1 MKSEEINKRIATACK
16 VIPRY
21 FCHHCW
27 HVVVGKYVTFDE
39 RHDERTGGCGRR
51 LEILSPPNYH
61 GDLNAMHEAVSIAL
75 EQGSFEACVYRTYL
89 ADCSGEST
97 FWNATA
103 RQRAEAFLRTI
114 GQWEEIK

>member
-1 MKSEEINKRIATACK
+1 MNHNEINKRIAIACK

-39 RHDERTGGCGRR
+39 RHDERTGGCGGR

-61 GDLNAMHEAVSIAL
+61 GDLNAMHEAERVLTI
-75 EQGSFEACVYRTYL
+75 EQQERYAAQLGRSYEGSFHHVTSTSAKRAC
-89 ADCSGEST
+89 
-97 FWNATA
+97 
-103 RQRAEAFLRTI
+103 AFLRTI
-114 GQWEEIK
+114 GQWEEDK